1 MTESPAVRGA
11 ETGRRGAVWRYAAG
25 AVVIALAGRLVYLFG
40 AYVIGG
46 SGVQRFHVETAAVTF
61 VLAGLVVHLMVSP
74 SAVRPAARAPG
85 LPAWVW
91 FVFTALSL
99 VLYRPALGVGFLADD
114 FVLLDRAGRWE
125 LGPVTPSLFRPLPL
139 FGWALL
145 AAVNAGAPVF
155 HLLNIGLHGTNAY
168 LTARVAE
175 RWVREPAWAV
185 AAGCLMLTA
194 PLASE
199 AVAWGSGVFDLSAT
213 ALTLTCLLLA
223 RSDDREPSAARRAA
237 FIAVGLLA
245 LAAKETAAVVG
256 ALVLVDAFAR
266 RALTRRLLLDA
277 GILLALA
284 AVFSAVRLLQA
295 FGATAPEITRYGIQ
309 RGLFESYG
317 SLAVPWHIDV
327 MQALPWMAIGL
338 VTIVI
343 ALAARFVLMRS
354 RDFDRQVLAAAAW
367 ILVSVLPVFLFL
379 YVGRDLQGARF
390 LYLATPG
397 WACLICLL
405 ASATR
410 TPFGRRLSLLAV
422 MALAVGG
429 VIGVGYHLRPWQ
441 EAGALRVRIEQ
452 ALRTN
457 EDVQRCPSVALGGL
471 PDAVRGAYVFRNGA
485 REALSRLT
493 GQALVETA
501 DERCTFEWREDR
513 QRFVT
518 TKR

>member
-1 MTESPAVRGA
+1 VQGA
-11 ETGRRGAVWRYAAG
+11 ETGRRAFWQYAAG
-25 AVVIALAGRLVYLFG
+25 ALVVALAVRLVYLFA
-40 AYVIGG
+40 AYVLGG
-46 SGVQRFHVETAAVTF
+46 SRIQRFHVETAALTF
-61 VLAGLVVHLMVSP
+61 VLAGLALRLMASP
-74 SAVRPAARAPG
+74 SAVRPAAGARRLPG
-85 LPAWVW
+85 WAW

-99 VLYRPALGVGFLADD
+99 VLYRSALGVGFLADD

-125 LGPVTPSLFRPLPL
+125 LGPITPSLFRPLPL

-155 HLLNIGLHGTNAY
+155 HLLNVGLHGTNAY

-175 RWVREPAWAV
+175 RWVREPAWSV

-194 PLASE
+194 PLATE

-223 RSDDREPSAARRAA
+223 RSDDREPSPAQRAA

-256 ALVLVDAFAR
+256 ALVLVDALAR
-266 RALTRRLLLDA
+266 RALTRRLLLDTA
-277 GILLALA
+277 VLLALA

-295 FGATAPEITRYGIQ
+295 FGATAPEITRYRIQ
-309 RGLFESYG
+309 RGVFESYG
-317 SLAVPWHIDV
+317 SLAVPWHSDV
-327 MQALPWMAIGL
+327 MQPLPWMAIGV

-354 RDFDRQVLAAAAW
+354 REIDRQVLAAAAW

-379 YVGRDLQGARF
+379 YVGQDLQGARF

-405 ASATR
+405 ASAMR
-410 TPFGRRLSLLAV
+410 APFGRWLSLLAV
-422 MALAVGG
+422 TALAVGG
-429 VIGVGYHLRPWQ
+429 VIGVTYHLQPWQ
-441 EAGALRVRIEQ
+441 EAGALRARIEQ

-457 EDVQRCPSVALGGL
+457 EDVKRCPSVALGGL

-485 REALSRLT
+485 REALNRLT
-493 GQALVETA
+493 GQTLVETA
-501 DERCTFEWREDR
+501 DQRCTFDWRADR
-513 QRFVT
+513 QRFVST
-518 TKR
+518 TR